1 MVSSGLTVSSDE
13 PDDEDEDEGVERTM
27 ACFTSTT
34 LEYTGGDSQLGGK
47 PGKADALEL
56 TRAVCG

>member
-1 MVSSGLTVSSDE
+1 MVSSGLTVSSDK
-13 PDDEDEDEGVERTM
+13 PDDEDEGVERTM

-47 PGKADALEL
+47 LGKAEALEL